1 MKLVVDASPLIAL
14 AGIGRLDL
22 LEALFPEIIVP
33 AAVLLEISKDDKPYS
48 TELLR
53 RFRKDRTSA
62 TNRVAVD
69 FLQNDLGYGESEA
82 IVLAI
87 ENNAILLVDDMKARR
102 FAQSENVSIVGTIG
116 VLLQG
121 KKTGRTASVRDDLDL
136 LMSNDIRIGN
146 DLYIHALSVAGEI

>member
-14 AGIGRLDL
+14 AGIGRLEL
-22 LEALFPEIIVP
+22 LRALFPEIMVP
-33 AAVLLEISKDDKPYS
+33 DAVLLEISKDDKPYS
-48 TELLR
+48 RELLR
-53 RFRKDRTSA
+53 RFRKDKMSA

-87 ENNAILLVDDMKARR
+87 EHQAVLLVDDLKARR
-102 FAQSENVSIVGTIG
+102 FAQSENISILGTIG

-121 KKTGRTASVRDDLDL
+121 KKTGRIVSVRDDLDQ

-146 DLYIHALSVAGEI
+146 DLYRHALSVAGEI

>member
-14 AGIGRLDL
+14 AGIGRLEL
-22 LEALFPEIIVP
+22 LRALFPEIIVP

-53 RFRKDRTSA
+53 HFHKDKVSA

-87 ENNAILLVDDMKARR
+87 EHQAVLLVDDLKARR
-102 FAQSENVSIVGTIG
+102 FAQSENISILGTIG

-121 KKTGRTASVRDDLDL
+121 KKTGRIVSVRDDLDQ

-146 DLYIHALSVAGEI
+146 DLYRHALSVAGEM